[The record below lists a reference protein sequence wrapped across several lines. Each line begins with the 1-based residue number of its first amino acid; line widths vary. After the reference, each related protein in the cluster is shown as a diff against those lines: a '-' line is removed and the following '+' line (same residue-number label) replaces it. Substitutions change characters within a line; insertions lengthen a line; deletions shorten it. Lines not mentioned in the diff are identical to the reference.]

1 MYFDGSFTLNGAAG
15 GIVLISPKG
24 DRLLYII

>member
-1 MYFDGSFTLNGAAG
+1 MYFNDFFTLNGVRG
-15 GIVLISPKG
+15 GVVVISPKG